1 MLRWCNTGVGWAPGF
16 IIKRR
21 PCEETEAA
29 RRQAWEDRAEIGF
42 RLSEAKEG
50 WDHQPLGEART
61 DPFPEAS
68 EGAWPC

>member
-1 MLRWCNTGVGWAPGF
+1 M
-16 IIKRR
+16 
-21 PCEETEAA
+21 
-29 RRQAWEDRAEIGF
+29 RRQRQLGDRHGKTEAEIGF